1 LRIAPRCGEKNPP
14 GSGRCG
20 KCGLIL
26 DRELAMKMEE
36 EARKGDEELLD
47 RIKRLESAVASLLG
61 Q

>member
-1 LRIAPRCGEKNPP
+1 
-14 GSGRCG
+14 
-20 KCGLIL
+20 
-26 DRELAMKMEE
+26 MKMEE